1 MKYLFFYCFLFFG
14 LNPMFGQVSK
24 KNNFKSSESYYLDLL
39 KNSPNDLGALESLG
53 DLYSSFGL
61 WNQALDSYKNLVLLE
76 DNNSKYQFKY
86 GGVLAMLA
94 KNGSKLKSLSF
105 LKQAKRAFDKAEY
118 LNPNSIEL
126 YWAQIELYSQLPIF
140 LGGDFEKAWQ
150 YSNKLEKLSKLNGFF
165 AKAYISKEK
174 NDNENFIFFTRK
186 AIEEWVENDCIN
198 SNKCII
204 NNNINYQIGVGI
216 DLIGSDLEKALLY
229 LKRYIQDYSP
239 VDRYLLNVVYY
250 EISQIE
256 FRLGDINSALKS
268 LDHSLMLD
276 PEFEKAK
283 EKKKQLLKL

>member
-1 MKYLFFYCFLFFG
+1 MKYFFFCCFLFFE
-14 LNPMFGQVSK
+14 LNLLFGQVSE
-24 KNNFKSSESYYLDLL
+24 NDNFKSSESYYFNLL
-39 KNSPNDLGALESLG
+39 KNSPNDLDALESLG
-53 DLYSSFGL
+53 DLYCSRGL
-61 WNQALDSYKNLVLLE
+61 WYKALELYKNLVFLE

-105 LKQAKRAFDKAEY
+105 LKQAKKAFDKAEY
-118 LNPNSIEL
+118 LNPNSSEL

-174 NDNENFIFFTRK
+174 DDNENFIFFTRK
-186 AIEEWVENDCIN
+186 ALNEWFENDCVK

-216 DLIGSDLEKALLY
+216 DLIDSDLEKALLY
-229 LKRYIQDYSP
+229 LKRYVQDYSP
-239 VDRYLLNVVYY
+239 VDRYPLNIVYY
-250 EISQIE
+250 EISDIE